1 MNLLNGKILWPALAV
16 GLGAGLWIANLPDEK
31 PVRPAANATTF
42 PTDLDP
48 ATGERAAATDS
59 SESPAPTMP
68 EAAATSSTPTGASAA
83 GVPSFSPDGP
93 PEQQAS
99 VAGQTS
105 ARTTTAPGNDNA
117 KSGLVAS
124 VGGPGAETGSSDFVG
139 VPLGALSE
147 NREIAVAV
155 PPGERAPAVFYDET
169 PRPEPQLRML
179 DEIARGFNEAIQRE
193 VPGYTPEE
201 VWREARDWADE
212 RYMYFFGWDAWN
224 VLHLRAAQE
233 AVLEKEAMGQMSQRS
248 YE

>member
-1 MNLLNGKILWPALAV
+1 
-16 GLGAGLWIANLPDEK
+16 
-31 PVRPAANATTF
+31 
-42 PTDLDP
+42 
-48 ATGERAAATDS
+48 
-59 SESPAPTMP
+59 
-68 EAAATSSTPTGASAA
+68 
-83 GVPSFSPDGP
+83 
-93 PEQQAS
+93 
-99 VAGQTS
+99 
-105 ARTTTAPGNDNA
+105 
-117 KSGLVAS
+117 
-124 VGGPGAETGSSDFVG
+124 VG